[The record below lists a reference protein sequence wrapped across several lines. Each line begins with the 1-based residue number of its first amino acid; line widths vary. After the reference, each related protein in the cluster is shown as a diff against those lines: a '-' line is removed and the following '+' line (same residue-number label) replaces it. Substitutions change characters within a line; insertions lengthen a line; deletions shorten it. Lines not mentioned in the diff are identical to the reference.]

1 MYVTI
6 KATLKDIFDSGMK
19 SAAGKAFESTIT
31 KAVQAEKDFDT
42 KKADKTSIVLS
53 ASCSVTAD
61 DPKAPKKI
69 KAVVSV
75 DGLLTGGAAQ
85 AFKASG
91 NGSMDG
97 LNPKK
102 LEDDVTALIE
112 AVAGDLMKDKVIPQ
126 MLKMKP

>member
-6 KATLKDIFDSGMK
+6 KATVKDVFDSGLK
-19 SAAGKAFESTIT
+19 GAAQKALDDTVTS
-31 KAVQAEKDFDT
+31 AVQSDKTFDT
-42 KKADKTSIVLS
+42 KKAEKVFIALTCSV
-53 ASCSVTAD
+53 SVTAD
-61 DPKAPKKI
+61 DPKAPKKL
-69 KAVVSV
+69 KAVLAI
-75 DGLLTGGAAQ
+75 DGVLMGGSAQ

-102 LEDDVTALIE
+102 LDGDVAALIE
-112 AVAGDLMKDKVIPQ
+112 SVAGDLMKGKVLPQ